1 MLLSELVT
9 VSAAVASTRSRSR
22 KVELL
27 AEILG
32 RLSRDE
38 AAIAVSFLAGQPRQ
52 MRLGVGWAT
61 LQGIHALPRSDPI
74 LEIME
79 VDAVFDALV
88 ATSGTGSKQLR
99 ETQLGGLMSRATTDE
114 QNFLR
119 GLILRNLRQGA
130 LEGVMADAVAIAVGV
145 PPEQVRRAAMLE
157 GDLVAVASRALA
169 DGPDTLVLS
178 QLTLFTP
185 VQPMLAATATT
196 AGEAVSRFGT
206 GVVEWKLDGAR
217 IQVHRDQ
224 GRVVI
229 FTRNLRDVTSSLPG
243 VVASVL
249 EFPADSFIL
258 DGEVLLLGP
267 GGTPDDF
274 QDSMSRFST
283 DRGGEGPPL
292 TAYYFDCL
300 HRDGV
305 ELIDE
310 PLQARKEALQGFVP
324 LGARVGSVTTDDPDQ
339 ANRFFEE
346 AVAAG
351 YEGVVVKDPDRPYE
365 AGRRGSGWLKVKPT
379 HTLDLVVL
387 AVEWGSGRRE
397 GWLSNLHLGARDG
410 EGGLVMLGKTF
421 KGLTDEM
428 LGWQTEKFLEIEDH
442 REGHIVFLRPEVVYE
457 IAFDG
462 VQRSTRYPGGV
473 ALRFARV
480 KRYREDKGPEDA
492 DTLATV
498 RGYLRG

>member
-27 AEILG
+27 AEMLG

-38 AAIAVSFLAGQPRQ
+38 AATAVSFLTGQPRQ
-52 MRLGVGWAT
+52 TRLGVGWAT
-61 LQGIHALPRSDPI
+61 LQAIDAPPISEPI
-74 LEIME
+74 LEIIE
-79 VDAVFDALV
+79 VDAVFEALV

-99 ETQLGGLMSRATTDE
+99 ETQLGGLMSRATPDE
-114 QNFLR
+114 QEFLR

-130 LEGVMADAVAIAVGV
+130 LEGVMADAVAVALDVS
-145 PPEQVRRAAMLE
+145 PERVRRAAMLE

-178 QLTLFTP
+178 QLTLLTP
-185 VQPMLAATATT
+185 VQPMLAATAAT
-196 AGEAVSRFGT
+196 AGEAVGSFGS

-229 FTRNLRDVTSSLPG
+229 FTRNLRDVTASLPG
-243 VVASVL
+243 VVVSVL
-249 EFPADSFIL
+249 EYPADSFIL

-283 DRGGEGPPL
+283 ERGGEGPPL
-292 TAYYFDCL
+292 TAYYFDIL
-300 HRDGV
+300 HCDGV
-305 ELIDE
+305 DLIDE
-310 PLQARKEALQGFVP
+310 PLRVRKQALEGLVP
-324 LGARVGSVTTDDPDQ
+324 AGARVGSVTTDDPSQ
-339 ANRFFEE
+339 ADRFFEE

-410 EGGLVMLGKTF
+410 DGGLVMLGKTF

-428 LGWQTEKFLEIEDH
+428 LKWQTEKFLEIEDH

-492 DTLATV
+492 DSLATV